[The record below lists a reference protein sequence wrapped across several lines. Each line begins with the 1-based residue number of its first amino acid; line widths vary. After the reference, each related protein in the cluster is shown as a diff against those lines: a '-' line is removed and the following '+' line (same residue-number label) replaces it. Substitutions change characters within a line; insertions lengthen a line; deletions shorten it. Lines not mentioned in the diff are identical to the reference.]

1 MTLFCR
7 FLSSTWQRLLQVN
20 PLFTSR
26 LSLTFLSVLCF
37 GLVLRV
43 VYLDFVTIR
52 KSFSTIRSTA
62 TRRVIV
68 LMRCKHYE
76 MRRKAC
82 FHIMSVS
89 HWASRNVSGT
99 SLPRY
104 YSYYPHFE
112 AARER
117 HIFVPKHFPNENPSS
132 YDHKGLKYFQDVSLA
147 ADSQIKRMISSLLLS
162 SVSVTYR

>member
-1 MTLFCR
+1 MTIFCR
-7 FLSSTWQRLLQVN
+7 FLSSAWQRLLQVN
-20 PLFTSR
+20 PLFTGLFSLI
-26 LSLTFLSVLCF
+26 LSSALGLW
-37 GLVLRV
+37 LVLRV

-52 KSFSTIRSTA
+52 KSSSTIRSTA
-62 TRRVIV
+62 TLRVIV
-68 LMRCKHYE
+68 SMRCKHYE

-82 FHIMSVS
+82 LHITSAS
-89 HWASRNVSGT
+89 HSASRNVSGT

-147 ADSQIKRMISSLLLS
+147 ADTSLKIMISSSLLS
-162 SVSVTYR
+162 SVSVKYW